1 MKYLLVC
8 CLILSKFLL
17 EALFLSCLSFLL
29 FFLPLPVILL
39 FFPSTLSHLLNLWVF
54 TFHRLY
60 VSISHFLASLYCKS
74 LSRSPSFLL
83 PALLLSFSPSIR
95 CFISPVCCLFFFCL
109 LLALLLSSACSPQS
123 GGFPLPVRSLLSPCL
138 LPVFLSLLL
147 ILLLADAYFLADS
160 CLPLPCFCLLL
171 TSLSLPSYTV
181 SLVCS

>member
-1 MKYLLVC
+1 MG
-8 CLILSKFLL
+8 
-17 EALFLSCLSFLL
+17 
-29 FFLPLPVILL
+29 
-39 FFPSTLSHLLNLWVF
+39 
-54 TFHRLY
+54 FHRLY

-123 GGFPLPVRSLLSPCL
+123 GGFPLPVCCLLSPCL

-160 CLPLPCFCLLL
+160 CLPLPCSCLLL